1 MTIATL
7 SHNDPLVRF
16 AKRRQ
21 LAEAGADAWQVPMR
35 AAGIPPANHCTFD
48 TLDAADDPSAF
59 EAARGYA
66 AALCQKDWDG
76 HGKRGILFYGPPGNG
91 KTSLAIAIAAEYAQ
105 ATKGHGTIQYK
116 YVQDLLDNIKKSW
129 SQEGEEQNI
138 VSLVSDVDLLIL
150 DDLGQQRATE
160 WSEEQI
166 RHLFQHLWS
175 TSQPCVIT
183 TNLPIDKLE
192 AAVGS
197 AATISR
203 LLGLCE
209 FVPLRGRD
217 RRY

>member
-1 MTIATL
+1 MTNTL
-7 SHNDPLVRF
+7 PHNDPLVKF
-16 AKRRQ
+16 VKRRQ
-21 LAEAGADAWQVPMR
+21 LAEAGEDAWQVPMR
-35 AAGIPPANHCTFD
+35 AARIPPANRCTFGS
-48 TLDAADDPSAF
+48 LDASEDPGAF
-59 EAARGYA
+59 EAARKYA
-66 AALCQKDWDG
+66 AALCQSNWDG
-76 HGKRGILFYGPPGNG
+76 DKRGILFYGPPGNG

-105 ATKGHGTIQYK
+105 ATKGRGTVRYE
-116 YVQDLLDNIKKSW
+116 YMQDLLSRVKQSW
-129 SQEGEEQNI
+129 GDDQKDQTI
-138 VSLVSDVDLLIL
+138 VSLVSDVDLLLL
-150 DDLGQQRATE
+150 DDLGQQRVTE

-183 TNLPIDKLE
+183 TNLPIDALE
-192 AAVGS
+192 EALGS